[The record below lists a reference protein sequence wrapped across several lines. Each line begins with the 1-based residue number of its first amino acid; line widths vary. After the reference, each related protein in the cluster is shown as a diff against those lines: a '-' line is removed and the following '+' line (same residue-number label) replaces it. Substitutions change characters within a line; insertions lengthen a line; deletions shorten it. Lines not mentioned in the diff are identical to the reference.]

1 MIGSPSLIFGVKAFP
16 KIRLI
21 QSNERG
27 FRARLGAPVTGRR
40 VRLHGSKAMN
50 QLMSSKRETKN
61 ATITMRTKEAALVAT
76 LGLAVLAPYAGYAE
90 QPPPPC
96 HPNLHAN
103 EDMAEVRTRG
113 DIVKLPDPLKQ
124 RLVRLADR
132 PHSQLP
138 TQAYAEAH
146 FNTAPFKPKPSQL
159 FQYYLL
165 DTTGFEPNPFTATF
179 PGVNDTAMLTA
190 TGPDCRLP
198 TIGTVR
204 VVLEPKP
211 GLPTDPN
218 DVGAF
223 IDIFT
228 DISGLFVI
236 NNESGW
242 YEGWMIHDLRVAPVA
257 APVPSGRPQFGTITA
272 ADAAALAAMGNHNNV
287 TGNIFTVD
295 GKEVRFPSATDHFP
309 DRLSN
314 TIPIQLS
321 MGAWNTLQQSDG
333 HAYWEFNYTTNWI
346 HPLYEL
352 PFTGGIPGTFEAGL
366 VGALSSVVPGGGPSG
381 VTNSPITYG
390 DNPNT
395 AGVVQASGPR
405 DTDKFD
411 AEIDSQREFRQR
423 FIPSGLA
430 NEIFLDV
437 YERVASFEPGRHFPE
452 RLYDAYAAEVAR
464 VGHNGVVSAAEG
476 DVDTASDGFANNERL
491 FIPATKFNR
500 FAVTREIND
509 GLLAPRFAP
518 SQRAWVLS
526 GTLVPVNPSVPA
538 SEEED
543 SDDR

>member
-1 MIGSPSLIFGVKAFP
+1 MIGSPSLIFGVQAFP

-218 DVGAF
+218 DVRAF

-228 DISGLFVI
+228 DVSGLFVI

-242 YEGWMIHDLRVAPVA
+242 YEGWMIHDLAA
-257 APVPSGRPQFGTITA
+257 APVNDTPRPDGHAQFGTILQ
-272 ADAAALAAMGNHNNV
+272 ADANALMAMGTGNNV
-287 TGNIFTVD
+287 PGNIFTTD
-295 GKEVRFPSATDHFP
+295 GNAHHFPSPTDHFP
-309 DRLSN
+309 DTQTN
-314 TIPIQLS
+314 VVPIQLS
-321 MGAWNTLQQSDG
+321 MGAWKKIQQSD
-333 HAYWEFNYTTNWI
+333 
-346 HPLYEL
+346 
-352 PFTGGIPGTFEAGL
+352 
-366 VGALSSVVPGGGPSG
+366 
-381 VTNSPITYG
+381 
-390 DNPNT
+390 
-395 AGVVQASGPR
+395 
-405 DTDKFD
+405 
-411 AEIDSQREFRQR
+411 
-423 FIPSGLA
+423 
-430 NEIFLDV
+430 
-437 YERVASFEPGRHFPE
+437 
-452 RLYDAYAAEVAR
+452 
-464 VGHNGVVSAAEG
+464 
-476 DVDTASDGFANNERL
+476 
-491 FIPATKFNR
+491 
-500 FAVTREIND
+500 
-509 GLLAPRFAP
+509 
-518 SQRAWVLS
+518 
-526 GTLVPVNPSVPA
+526 
-538 SEEED
+538 
-543 SDDR
+543 